1 MTAEGLTT
9 VIGQLSISQGIWRN
23 AAPNQVAVRE
33 PKAADAPGAGKGDL
47 FIVTEVQGEVKERDT
62 LERTLAET
70 IRDNYYLARGSVTAS
85 LRRAVQAANDLLYQR
100 NSQVSVEQRVV
111 GGAVVL
117 VCTQEDAFV
126 AHIGP
131 AAFFAVMGDHVRRY
145 PARSIWLDEA
155 AGATEEEDESAMGL
169 RKLVDP
175 TLHHIR
181 VTAEDVLVL
190 ADSRLTSQL
199 PISDLV
205 YAVDSDD
212 VRAAV
217 KKLGEVARSRDCSA
231 IVLEVVELQAES
243 GGPFRVAAAPPA
255 NGVSHRQPTAAEPA
269 RTPQPEAVEEEEGE
283 PVLAGG
289 LASVFANTSV
299 MKPLRWLDHFRGR
312 PAQGEDDDEEPEPVT
327 RPHQTGAR
335 RLEAQP
341 ATAPRPAVAPVEVPK
356 LHRSPGPKAV
366 ISTRPRP
373 QPAEVADEEAADEL
387 EYNPLRRE
395 LGRYADDIDADEAS
409 ENRPAGLA
417 GKLWHGFTAALLTLV
432 MLLGNGLR
440 AVFGAIIP
448 ARKQAGVQA
457 DEKPPISWRTLGF
470 IAALIPILVV
480 VVVSV
485 SYIQKGRLREAEYQG
500 FLTTAQSKIDQ
511 AAAVDANSALGL
523 MAEAEAALVQAEQI
537 KPEEQAVIADIRQQ
551 IALEVDR
558 VGNVERFNLI
568 SPVRQ
573 YTDPGTALKR
583 IIVQGVEIYI
593 LDEGNDRLYH
603 HRLSEDGKAL
613 VPDDEAK
620 LLITARGQSVDNIQV
635 AELLDMTWMPT
646 GGSRQT
652 SDLVILNSTGLL
664 EYNTN
669 WGITAATLA
678 AGDTL
683 QRPAAVDSYFGNFY
697 VLDPQANVLL
707 RYVPTVDGYTAAP
720 QSYFLPGQTADLSNA
735 VDMAIDGAVYVLFKD
750 GRIQKF
756 MSGQQTDFNVVGLDQ
771 PFSNPVAIFTKADEE
786 VQHIYVA
793 DAGNRRIVQLNK
805 DGTFVR
811 QFKPPVGAA
820 TSFAA
825 LQGLYV
831 DEIGSRMYIL
841 DENKLYLANLP
852 AQ

>member
-1 MTAEGLTT
+1 MTADGLTT

-33 PKAADAPGAGKGDL
+33 PKAPDAPGAGKGDL
-47 FIVTEVQGEVKERDT
+47 FIVTEIQGEAKERGT
-62 LERTLAET
+62 LEQTLAET

-100 NSQVSVEQRVV
+100 NTQVGVEQRVV

-145 PARSIWLDEA
+145 PASSIWLDEA
-155 AGATEEEDESAMGL
+155 AGYGEAEDESAMGL

-181 VTAEDVLVL
+181 ITAQDVLVL
-190 ADSRLTSQL
+190 ADSRLASQL

-205 YAVDSDD
+205 YAVDSGD

-231 IVLEVVELQAES
+231 IVLEVVGLEAES
-243 GGPFRVAAAPPA
+243 AGPFRVAAAPHA
-255 NGVSHRQPTAAEPA
+255 NGVSHPKPAADKPP
-269 RTPQPEAVEEEEGE
+269 RPPQPEANAEEESEQT
-283 PVLAGG
+283 PAGR

-299 MKPLRWLDHFRGR
+299 MKPLRWWDSFRGHQ
-312 PAQGEDDDEEPEPVT
+312 PKSEDEDEPEPVAT
-327 RPHQTGAR
+327 PQAGAR

-341 ATAPRPAVAPVEVPK
+341 APARRQAAPPLEMSK

-373 QPAEVADEEAADEL
+373 QPVEVADEDAADEL
-387 EYNPLRRE
+387 DYDPFRHE
-395 LGRYADDIDADEAS
+395 LGRYADETGES
-409 ENRPAGLA
+409 RPASLP
-417 GKLWHGFTAALLTLV
+417 GKLWRGLTAALLTLV

-440 AVFGAIIP
+440 AVLGAIIP

-457 DEKPPISWRTLGF
+457 ESKPPISWRTLGF

-485 SYIQKGRLREAEYQG
+485 SYIQKGRLREAEYQE
-500 FLTTAQSKIDQ
+500 FLATAQSKIDQ

-523 MAEAEAALVQAEQI
+523 MAEAETALVQAEQI
-537 KPEEQAVIADIRQQ
+537 KPEQTAVAEIRQQ

-583 IIVQGVEIYI
+583 IIVQGVEIYV

-620 LLITARGQSVDNIQV
+620 LLITARGQSVENIQV

-652 SDLVILNSTGLL
+652 SDLVVLNSSGLL

-669 WGITAATLA
+669 WGITAAPLA
-678 AGDTL
+678 AGETL
-683 QRPAAVDSYFGNFY
+683 QRPVAVDSYFGNFY

-720 QSYFLPGQTADLSNA
+720 QSYFLPGQPVDLSNA
-735 VDMAIDGAVYVLFKD
+735 VDMAIDGAIYVLFKD

-756 MSGQQTDFNVVGLDQ
+756 ISGQQTDFNVVGLDQ

-786 VQHIYVA
+786 VQHLYIA

-811 QFKPPVGAA
+811 QFKPPAGAA
-820 TSFAA
+820 TSFAE

-831 DEIGSRMYIL
+831 DEIGSRMYLL
-841 DENKLYLANLP
+841 DGNKLFLANLP